1 MSLPSIDNARSNL
14 VKPSKDK
21 KTKKTKRKQQQ
32 RNRTVKKAI
41 VIETDVFSRTQR
53 LLEEVYGLSG
63 IEVISAGSPAQFLHE
78 MIVKEPSVECHSI
91 VDLGSVIHQLHNW
104 KQLLP
109 RVHPYYAIKSFPN
122 INIIRV
128 MHLLDVHFDCASA
141 GEIKACLSVG
151 ANPKDIIY
159 ANPAKGFK
167 HLEYA
172 KEQNVKKMTF
182 DNKEELSKI
191 QKAYPDAEL
200 VLRIAAND
208 SKSLMPFGYK
218 FGSSFAYAVELID
231 MCKEIGMHLEGISFH
246 VGSGCYD
253 PQAYVDTIKSAKRLF
268 DYSESIGMPLRF
280 LDLGGG
286 WPGDSE
292 GMKLFQLIAD
302 AINPVLDE
310 LFSPEIQI
318 IAEPGRY
325 FAMSTTT
332 MAVQIHSK
340 RDYFSAPLKI
350 EHEDGTVEVMPAER
364 EVQYYVTEG
373 AYGAFN
379 NTVWDFQKPTPVPFK
394 EIAPDAPKQ
403 LTTFFGP
410 TCDSLDVVAK
420 RIQFPDMEIG
430 DWIYFN
436 NMGAYTL
443 TAASN
448 FNGFESPHVYYKIYT
463 STNPNGSS

>member
-1 MSLPSIDNARSNL
+1 MTTQAILPHVGRSQM
-14 VKPSKDK
+14 VAPTH

-32 RNRTVKKAI
+32 QRIRTIKKPVLLDNDEFA
-41 VIETDVFSRTQR
+41 RTQR
-53 LLEEVYGLSG
+53 LLQEVYGLEG
-63 IEVISAGSPAQFLHE
+63 IEIYSSTTPAQFLQE
-78 MIVKEPSVECHSI
+78 MIITNPSVECHSI
-91 VDLGSVIHQLHNW
+91 IDLGSVIHQLNNW

-109 RVHPYYAIKSFPN
+109 RVLPYYAIKAFPN
-122 INIIRV
+122 INVIRV
-128 MHLLDVHFDCASA
+128 MHLLGVNFDCASA
-141 GEIKACLSVG
+141 GEIRACLSVG
-151 ANPKDIIY
+151 ANPNDIIY

-167 HLEYA
+167 HIEYS
-172 KEQNVKKMTF
+172 KNQGVKKMTF
-182 DNKEELSKI
+182 DNKEELIKI
-191 QKAYPDAEL
+191 QKIYPEAEL

-231 MCKEIGMHLEGISFH
+231 SCKSLGINLTGISFH

-268 DYSESIGMPLRF
+268 DYSESIGMALNF

-286 WPGDSE
+286 WPGDKE
-292 GMKLFQLIAD
+292 GMKLFQKIAD

-310 LFSPEIQI
+310 LFPSTVQI

-340 RDYFSAPLKI
+340 RDYFGAPTKV
-350 EHEDGTVEVMPAER
+350 ENEDGTVDFISPEK

-379 NTVWDFQKPTPVPFK
+379 NTIWDFQKVVPIPFK
-394 EIAPDAPKQ
+394 EIDGDVPRQ

-420 RIQFPDMEIG
+420 RIQFPDMNIG
-430 DWIYFN
+430 DWVYFN
-436 NMGAYTL
+436 DMGAYTL

-448 FNGFESPHVYYKIYT
+448 FNGFESPSVYYKIFT
-463 STNPNGSS
+463 